1 MYPTPK
7 YVPGP
12 SLYSLFFFLFSLL
25 LLSLLFL
32 FLFCFCF
39 LRLSMVLTNSL
50 FLFIFSDVNECQNNP
65 CQNGGKCTNVNGG
78 YSCSC
83 VSGFEGKNCEKGID
97 KNYI

>member
-1 MYPTPK
+1 
-7 YVPGP
+7 
-12 SLYSLFFFLFSLL
+12 
-25 LLSLLFL
+25 
-32 FLFCFCF
+32 
-39 LRLSMVLTNSL
+39 MVLTNSL

-65 CQNGGKCTNVNGG
+65 CQNGGKCTNVNGD